1 MQREVVAYYVG
12 QVVDMDEARE
22 REDQYEATG
31 KSCTLV
37 DIGSAVKKAV

>member
-22 REDQYEATG
+22 IEDQYEASG
-31 KSCTLV
+31 KSCTLMDMIV
-37 DIGSAVKKAV
+37 Q